1 MLLDSDI
8 FSGAQ
13 IRAFVDAGY
22 HRYRKNYA
30 WARDCRHCSFYL
42 IAEGSLHF
50 VLSDR
55 AFTARK
61 NDIVFL
67 SADEIALLEN
77 NADAPAE
84 LYYIAFRADEDLLSH
99 LGEITYCPDAVGY
112 FKTLVD
118 DYNSKAPL
126 HGLKIAASLYQ
137 ILYLVAAGKLCEN
150 KEYMQYAEIRRVG
163 EYINTYYY
171 KSITMETLC
180 TVAGYSEAQLRR
192 LFSKVYGCSPKAYIL
207 KTKLFHAKRIL
218 REEPNK
224 TVEEIAALLSFCTP
238 TYFCYIFK
246 KKIGMSPGE
255 YKEAFYGEN
264 GGEISMDK

>member
-1 MLLDSDI
+1 MLLDSDV
-8 FSGAQ
+8 FSGAH

-30 WARDCRHCSFYL
+30 WARDCRHCSLYL

-50 VLSDR
+50 VLHGR

-61 NDIVFL
+61 NDVVFL
-67 SADEIALLEN
+67 RADEIALLEN

-84 LYYIAFRADEDLLSH
+84 LYYIAFRADEAFLSC
-99 LGEITYCPDAVGY
+99 LGEVTHCPDAADC
-112 FKTLVD
+112 FKALVN

-126 HGLKIAASLYQ
+126 HGLKIASSLYQ
-137 ILYLVAAGKLCEN
+137 ILYLIAAGKLCEN
-150 KEYMQYAEIRRVG
+150 KEYMQYAEIRRAG

-171 KSITMETLC
+171 KSISVETLC

-192 LFSKVYGCSPKAYIL
+192 LFPKVYGCSPKAYIL
-207 KTKLFHAKRIL
+207 KTKLFHAGRIL
-218 REEPNK
+218 REEPDK

-246 KKIGMSPGE
+246 KKVGMSPGE
-255 YKEAFYGEN
+255 YKEAFCGESS
-264 GGEISMDK
+264 GGFAHG